1 MCDLSETRTNHTNSW
16 LISEYVDLQ
25 GANEVRLGLTFMVGK
40 CPAELNFCK
49 ESFSVY
55 ALQTEGPFASGVTKR
70 DIESGNFTFVETVN
84 ATNLWTQQDP
94 SQVNQVNLTLAV
106 NSFGIYFG
114 FRDTGACLSLT
125 SVTLSYLYCPTVVN
139 QGIVFQKIAAPSSSQ
154 QNTTVKG
161 NCSEKASPYPSNSTL
176 SVTCLSSGQWM
187 MDSQVTCQCS
197 VGYELVGHKCVGK
210 RDFCFQ
216 IRPSLHIHVF
226 L

>member
-1 MCDLSETRTNHTNSW
+1 
-16 LISEYVDLQ
+16 
-25 GANEVRLGLTFMVGK
+25 MVGK

-139 QGIVFQKIAAPSSSQ
+139 QGVVFQKIAAPSSSQ

-176 SVTCLSSGQWM
+176 SLTCLSSGQWM

-197 VGYELVGHKCVGK
+197 VGYELVGDKCVGK

-226 L
+226 LWQFKLIFLDIEIGLAVYLYKFRYSSVTTPYVVFK

>member
-25 GANEVRLGLTFMVGK
+25 GANEVRLGLTFMFGK

-70 DIESGNFTFVETVN
+70 DIKSGNFTFVETVN

-139 QGIVFQKIAAPSSSQ
+139 QGVVFQKIAAPSSSQ

-176 SVTCLSSGQWM
+176 SLTCLSSGQWM
-187 MDSQVTCQCS
+187 MDSQVTCQCP
-197 VGYELVGHKCVGK
+197 VGYELVEDKCVGK